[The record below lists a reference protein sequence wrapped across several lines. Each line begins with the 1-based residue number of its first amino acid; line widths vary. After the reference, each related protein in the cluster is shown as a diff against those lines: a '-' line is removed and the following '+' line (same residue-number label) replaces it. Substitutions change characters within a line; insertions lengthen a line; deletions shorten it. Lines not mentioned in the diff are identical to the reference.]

1 MKLYEEFKLYENM
14 WDMPHEN
21 SSVLKESSDAIAT
34 LKANEV
40 AGTPWYTEYFAV
52 GPCVCNKTTNE
63 VLTPE
68 NFDEY
73 WEDFEAALN
82 DPSTYTIMPIVFGP
96 SGARTYSKEQHA
108 TLDEALNNVIDNFYT
123 DSDLGDIGSYA
134 DLFNRAMMDPTI
146 TDNSV
151 TFIVA
156 YSPDVQDAYGCFM
169 RVSQKPLN
177 SNERL
182 GGYYLMKTA
191 KPGPHMLA
199 NMMDTGLVGEDYSS
213 YPNFDKTRYAWQAK

>member
-14 WDMPHEN
+14 WDMSRRKAP
-21 SSVLKESSDAIAT
+21 VLKESLDAIAT
-34 LKANEV
+34 LKAKEV
-40 AGTPWYTEYFAV
+40 TGTPWYTEYFAV
-52 GPCVCNKTTNE
+52 GPSVLNKTTNE

-68 NFDEY
+68 NFDY

-82 DPSTYTIMPIVFGP
+82 DSSTYTIMPIVFGP
-96 SGARTYSKEQHA
+96 SLTRTYSKEQHA
-108 TLDEALNNVIDNFYT
+108 TLDDALDNVINNLYI
-123 DSDLGDIGSYA
+123 DSDLSGITSHNE
-134 DLFNRAMMDPTI
+134 LFNVAMMDPTI

-156 YSPDVQDAYGCFM
+156 YGPDNQDAYGCFM

-177 SNERL
+177 SNKQL
-182 GGYYLMKTA
+182 GRYYLNKTV
-191 KPGPHMLA
+191 KPGLHMLA

-213 YPNFDKTRYAWQAK
+213 YPNFDKNRYAWQAK